1 MAILSIT
8 LVPALIPIFLKGR
21 VRSEDE
27 NRLVRTMIEIF
38 KPMLSWLMDR
48 PGLVIWLFGII
59 VGLGYVASTR
69 LGREF
74 MPALNEGSI
83 LDMPLTVPRAS
94 ITEAADDLKAR
105 DAILRTFPEVWQV
118 VGKAGR
124 AETATDP
131 SPLDMVE
138 TVINLRDHELWPSA
152 SSSLRTPWGRRELF

>member
-1 MAILSIT
+1 
-8 LVPALIPIFLKGR
+8 
-21 VRSEDE
+21 
-27 NRLVRTMIEIF
+27 IF

-48 PGLVIWLFGII
+48 PGLVIWLFGFI

-83 LDMPLTVPRAS
+83 LDMPTTVPRAS
-94 ITEAADDLKAR
+94 ITEAGDDLKVR

-118 VGKAGR
+118 VGKVGR

-131 SPLDMVE
+131 SGLDMVE
-138 TVINLRDHELWPSA
+138 TIINLRNRPVWPKRKLKNEDATAQAGVVLAALESRGVLRSVPA
-152 SSSLRTPWGRRELF
+152 DQRKSLTDEVAMGVMTR